1 MNLYFFLIKKIVIFN
16 KWYIIGFPV
25 KEQTKTYGKYSGNIG
40 AIFNFYIDMHE
51 AINNYLTLVC
61 LSVKI
66 NSIQFI
72 NVLFVNSYKETLLKR
87 THLTTP

>member
-1 MNLYFFLIKKIVIFN
+1 MG
-16 KWYIIGFPV
+16 YIIGFPV

-72 NVLFVNSYKETLLKR
+72 NVLFANSYKETLLKR

>member
-1 MNLYFFLIKKIVIFN
+1 MG
-16 KWYIIGFPV
+16 YIIGFPV

-40 AIFNFYIDMHE
+40 AIFNFHE

-72 NVLFVNSYKETLLKR
+72 NVLFANSYKETLLKR

>member
-1 MNLYFFLIKKIVIFN
+1 MG
-16 KWYIIGFPV
+16 YIIGFPV
-25 KEQTKTYGKYSGNIG
+25 KEQTKTYGKYSGN
-40 AIFNFYIDMHE
+40 NFYIDMHE